1 MARKERIDLRVYEDE
16 KEEMEELAR
25 SSGLT
30 LSELIRQ
37 AVQHY
42 KRILKRIS

>member
-16 KEEMEELAR
+16 KAEMEELA
-25 SSGLT
+25 SKAGIS

-42 KRILKRIS
+42 KRILERLS